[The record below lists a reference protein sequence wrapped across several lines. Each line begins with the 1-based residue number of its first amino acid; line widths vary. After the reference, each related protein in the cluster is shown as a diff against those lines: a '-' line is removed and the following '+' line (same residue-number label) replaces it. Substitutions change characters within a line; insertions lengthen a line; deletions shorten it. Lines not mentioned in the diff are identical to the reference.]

1 MREQPQECVDAAMQR
16 QAEAFWHCAET
27 AQAVRRRHQFFIW
40 TQASLQRLLPHP
52 LMLCS
57 AWSPVRRQLQ
67 AELFNSLPL
76 PDALLQWLQ
85 GASTQA
91 WLQQRWLQRGGGA
104 LTWTLGDEGL
114 AEGAGAPALPGP
126 PGDARAPQMLAQL
139 DAAGL
144 RHVSVA
150 GVSRPQRA
158 EELETF
164 FVLCSREP
172 LPAPVLGLLTP
183 LLHAAWRRV
192 MAQELQL
199 AQGQTTQASTS
210 AQGVTVRERQVLAW
224 MRQGKSNQEIG
235 LLLGISA
242 LTVKNHVQKILRK
255 LSASNRAQAVAQAMS
270 LQLLNEGG
278 VR

>member
-1 MREQPQECVDAAMQR
+1 MREQPQACVDAALQR

-57 AWSPVRRQLQ
+57 AWSPARRQLQ
-67 AELFNSLPL
+67 PELFNSLPL
-76 PDALLQWLQ
+76 PDTLLQWLQ
-85 GASTQA
+85 EPGTQA
-91 WLQQRWLQRGGGA
+91 WLQQIWLKRGGVA
-104 LTWTLGDEGL
+104 LTLPL
-114 AEGAGAPALPGP
+114 VKQAEPSAAPADLVLPAA
-126 PGDARAPQMLAQL
+126 DARAVQMLALL

-144 RHVSVA
+144 RHVSLA

-158 EELETF
+158 DEPESF
-164 FVLCSREP
+164 FALISREP
-172 LPAPVLGLLTP
+172 LPAPLLGLLTP
-183 LLHAAWRRV
+183 LLHACWRRV

-199 AQGQTTQASTS
+199 VQGQAASST
-210 AQGVTVRERQVLAW
+210 QGVTARERQVLAW

-270 LQLLNEGG
+270 LQLLNESGAY
-278 VR
+278 

>member
-52 LMLCS
+52 LMLCCG
-57 AWSPVRRQLQ
+57 WSPARRQLQ
-67 AELFNSLPL
+67 PELFNSLPL

-85 GASTQA
+85 EPGTQA
-91 WLQQRWLQRGGGA
+91 WLQQAWLKRGGVA
-104 LTWTLGDEGL
+104 LTLPLTPVEAPSGAV
-114 AEGAGAPALPGP
+114 AELVLPAA
-126 PGDARAPQMLAQL
+126 DARAVQMLALL

-144 RHVSVA
+144 RHVSLA

-158 EELETF
+158 EELESF
-164 FVLCSREP
+164 FVLISREP
-172 LPAPVLGLLTP
+172 LPAPLLGLLTP
-183 LLHAAWRRV
+183 LLHACWRRV

-199 AQGQTTQASTS
+199 VQGQAAQAASST
-210 AQGVTVRERQVLAW
+210 QGVTARERQVLAW

-270 LQLLNEGG
+270 LQLLNESGAC
-278 VR
+278 

>member
-1 MREQPQECVDAAMQR
+1 MREQPQECVDAALQR

-57 AWSPVRRQLQ
+57 AWSPARRQLQ
-67 AELFNSLPL
+67 PELFNSLPL
-76 PDALLQWLQ
+76 PDTLLQWLQ
-85 GASTQA
+85 EPGTQA
-91 WLQQRWLQRGGGA
+91 WLQQIWLKRGGVA
-104 LTWTLGDEGL
+104 LTLPL
-114 AEGAGAPALPGP
+114 VKQAEPSAAPADLVLPAA
-126 PGDARAPQMLAQL
+126 DARAVQMLALL

-144 RHVSVA
+144 RHVSLA
-150 GVSRPQRA
+150 GVSRPQRTD
-158 EELETF
+158 EPESF
-164 FVLCSREP
+164 FALISREP
-172 LPAPVLGLLTP
+172 LPAPLLGLLTP
-183 LLHAAWRRV
+183 LLHACWRRV

-199 AQGQTTQASTS
+199 VQGQAASST
-210 AQGVTVRERQVLAW
+210 QGVTARERQVLAW

-270 LQLLNEGG
+270 LQLLNESGAY
-278 VR
+278 

>member
-1 MREQPQECVDAAMQR
+1 MREQPQECVDAALQR

-57 AWSPVRRQLQ
+57 AWSPARRQLQ
-67 AELFNSLPL
+67 PELFNSLPL
-76 PDALLQWLQ
+76 PDTLLQWLQ
-85 GASTQA
+85 EPGTQA
-91 WLQQRWLQRGGGA
+91 WLQQIWLKRGGVA
-104 LTWTLGDEGL
+104 LTLPL
-114 AEGAGAPALPGP
+114 VKQAEPSAAPADLVLPAA
-126 PGDARAPQMLAQL
+126 DARAVQMLALL

-144 RHVSVA
+144 RHVSLA

-158 EELETF
+158 DELESF
-164 FVLCSREP
+164 FALISREP
-172 LPAPVLGLLTP
+172 LPAPLLGLLTP
-183 LLHAAWRRV
+183 LLHACWRRV

-199 AQGQTTQASTS
+199 VQGQAASST
-210 AQGVTVRERQVLAW
+210 QGVTARERQVLAW

-270 LQLLNEGG
+270 LQLLNESGAY
-278 VR
+278 